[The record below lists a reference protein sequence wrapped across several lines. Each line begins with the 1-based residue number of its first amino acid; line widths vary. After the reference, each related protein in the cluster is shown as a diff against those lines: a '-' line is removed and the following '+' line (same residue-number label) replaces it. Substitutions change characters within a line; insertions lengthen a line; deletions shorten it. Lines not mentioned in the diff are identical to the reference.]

1 MPALT
6 YRNPPLS
13 TLMAKD
19 LLRAWSSR
27 DAARMDA
34 ELRRTLSLSV
44 EVEDLGEE
52 ERRNLLHAVATRM
65 ASRPQEDPILDTCV
79 KLLEHLVNPA

>member
-1 MPALT
+1 
-6 YRNPPLS
+6 
-13 TLMAKD
+13 MAKD

-34 ELRRTLSLSV
+34 ELRRTLSVSV
-44 EVEDLGEE
+44 EVDDLGEE
-52 ERRNLLHAVATRM
+52 ERRNVLHAVATRM
-65 ASRPQEDPILDTCV
+65 ATRTQEDPIVDTCV